1 MSTKEKTG
9 SSGRTAGI
17 LFILLALAAVAVLG
31 VYICRQLQPP
41 KAPETAIGYVASE
54 TASAPVYDADSGA
67 ELGVLVRGSQV
78 AYVAADVET
87 PREDGR
93 VRVVNG
99 EGYVLLDASHLA
111 DDLSRT
117 VQVETVYALRGM
129 SLLDETGKL
138 CLDKAKLIVYS
149 HGEYLALGKKL
160 GTFGYTVRKKKP
172 ARKKK

>member
-1 MSTKEKTG
+1 MSAVTPTSTRRICLCQQKRKPAAPPHRG
-9 SSGRTAGI
+9 V

-99 EGYVLLDASHLA
+99 EGYVLLDASIWPMISA
-111 DDLSRT
+111 GRYRWRRCT
-117 VQVETVYALRGM
+117 
-129 SLLDETGKL
+129 L
-138 CLDKAKLIVYS
+138 CGA
-149 HGEYLALGKKL
+149 
-160 GTFGYTVRKKKP
+160 
-172 ARKKK
+172 